1 MILFQHVS
9 SRRICERE
17 RRAAAL
23 KQKTRWPSFGALKEV
38 PRETQGI
45 PRATAFLVASLPSQ
59 AQTTG
64 DPQSSAPA
72 RHFVCN
78 TGYTQKKCD
87 EEMVVLKKAL
97 ANYPTFDLGEWTWV
111 LVGSEGLLTSISRKG
126 YQGRSPCLVST
137 VFTFFLLLM
146 VSVPS

>member
-23 KQKTRWPSFGALKEV
+23 KQKTRWPSFGALKEG

-72 RHFVCN
+72 RHFACN
-78 TGYTQKKCD
+78 TGYTQKKGA
-87 EEMVVLKKAL
+87 EEMLALKKPL
-97 ANYPTFDLGEWTWV
+97 ANYPAFAL
-111 LVGSEGLLTSISRKG
+111 
-126 YQGRSPCLVST
+126 
-137 VFTFFLLLM
+137 
-146 VSVPS
+146 